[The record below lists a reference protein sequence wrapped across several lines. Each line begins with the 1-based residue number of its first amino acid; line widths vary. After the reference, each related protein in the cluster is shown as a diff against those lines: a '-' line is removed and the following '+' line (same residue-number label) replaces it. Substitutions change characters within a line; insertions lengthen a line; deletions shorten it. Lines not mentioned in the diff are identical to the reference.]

1 LDRNNSRDRARKSE
15 RGTDRLHAAKS
26 RQKRFVDRATD
37 GRCVPGSARFEDVV
51 LDAAE
56 RQRDLDSEPEHQPIG
71 ISFKRDAS
79 MSIRIVKADLTWLR
93 RYVSRWLHATP
104 FTVAAILFTAS
115 PVLAEPVHGSL
126 PAQWNIG
133 AEDCI
138 ASPQPPLQVQ
148 TYEPQTFIL
157 RQNPC
162 ATFEANFIY
171 LLIGS
176 DKALLIDTGAVAD
189 PNAMPLAKTILQL
202 LPDKD
207 DKKLP
212 LLVAHTHRHLD
223 HRAGDPQFT
232 SLPSTQVV
240 PFDLE
245 GLRAFFGFANWPNGI
260 AHIDLGGR
268 TVDVIPTP
276 GHNQTHVAF
285 YDDRTGILFSGD
297 FLLPGRLLI
306 EDAGGYRESAVRVVD
321 FLKAR
326 PLTHILGGHIEL
338 NAAGRAYRFGSHYHP
353 DEHRLEL
360 ARADLTA
367 LPPAFQRFNG
377 FYARYPNYILTNPI
391 HNILALLSAVLVVLS
406 LAVFGL
412 YRLWR
417 RRRRRRT

>member
-1 LDRNNSRDRARKSE
+1 L
-15 RGTDRLHAAKS
+15 L
-26 RQKRFVDRATD
+26 
-37 GRCVPGSARFEDVV
+37 SA
-51 LDAAE
+51 LSA
-56 RQRDLDSEPEHQPIG
+56 LG
-71 ISFKRDAS
+71 
-79 MSIRIVKADLTWLR
+79 
-93 RYVSRWLHATP
+93 
-104 FTVAAILFTAS
+104 
-115 PVLAEPVHGSL
+115 EPVPGSL

-133 AEDCI
+133 AEDCE
-138 ASPQPPLQVQ
+138 ASTQPPLQVHA
-148 TYEPQTFIL
+148 YEPQTLIL

-162 ATFEANFIY
+162 ASFEANFIY

-189 PNAMPLAKTILQL
+189 PKAMPLAKTILDL

-207 DKKLP
+207 GKKLP

-223 HRAGDPQFT
+223 HRAGDSQFV
-232 SLPSTQVV
+232 SLPSVEVV

-245 GLRAFFGFANWPNGI
+245 GVRRFFGFNNWPNGV

-276 GHNQTHVAF
+276 GHDETHVAF
-285 YDDRTGILFSGD
+285 YDNRTGILFTGD
-297 FLLPGRLLI
+297 FLMPARLLI
-306 EDAGGYRESAVRVVD
+306 EDAGAYRESALRVID
-321 FLKAR
+321 FLKTH

-353 DEHRLEL
+353 NEHRLEL

-367 LPPAFQRFNG
+367 LPAAFDRFNG

-391 HNILALLSAVLVVLS
+391 HNILALLFAVLVMLS
-406 LAVFGL
+406 LAAFGL

-417 RRRRRRT
+417 RRRRRRA

>member
-1 LDRNNSRDRARKSE
+1 M
-15 RGTDRLHAAKS
+15 
-26 RQKRFVDRATD
+26 V
-37 GRCVPGSARFEDVV
+37 
-51 LDAAE
+51 
-56 RQRDLDSEPEHQPIG
+56 
-71 ISFKRDAS
+71 
-79 MSIRIVKADLTWLR
+79 TWTL
-93 RYVSRWLHATP
+93 LI
-104 FTVAAILFTAS
+104 VAAILFTAL
-115 PVLAEPVHGSL
+115 PALAEPVPGSL

-133 AEDCI
+133 AEDCV

-157 RQNPC
+157 RQSPC
-162 ATFEANFIY
+162 ATSEANFIY

-189 PNAMPLAKTILQL
+189 PNTMPLAKTVLEL
-202 LPDKD
+202 LPDKEH
-207 DKKLP
+207 KKLP

-223 HRAGDPQFT
+223 HRAGDAQFA
-232 SLPSTQVV
+232 SLPSVQVV
-240 PFDLE
+240 PFNLE
-245 GLRAFFGFANWPNGI
+245 GVRAFFGFTNWPNGI
-260 AHIDLGGR
+260 GHIDLGER

-276 GHNQTHVAF
+276 GHNETHVAF

-306 EDAGGYRESAVRVVD
+306 EDGGAYRESAVRVVD

-367 LPPAFQRFNG
+367 LPAALQRFNG
-377 FYARYPNYILTNPI
+377 FYARYPNYILANPI
-391 HNILALLSAVLVVLS
+391 HNILALTFTVLVALGLVL
-406 LAVFGL
+406 FGL
-412 YRLWR
+412 YQLWR
-417 RRRRRRT
+417 RRCSRRA